1 MERTASTENPTPH
14 KAPRKKQG
22 GTNRKEHP
30 MKELNRRA
38 FLTLTG
44 AALAMMALTACG
56 ADDAP
61 PAPPAPT
68 TPKEAEL
75 VAAINKVWKE
85 KHDAGAVAH
94 EQLTLNQDAV
104 GAIRCYGRVFEEAN
118 ETPHTLKDPDHKI
131 IFGELNGL
139 EEKITEKYG
148 KDSLAGMAGISEPSP
163 DMVVALEDEYSC
175 EDTAVRTFVA
185 KLLNNSNSAKAEFIS
200 IYCPVVQGKTYM
212 IAVVFRNTKA

>member
-1 MERTASTENPTPH
+1 
-14 KAPRKKQG
+14 
-22 GTNRKEHP
+22 
-30 MKELNRRA
+30 MKELSRRE
-38 FLTLTG
+38 FLALTG
-44 AALAMMALTACG
+44 AAVVALSLAGCDG
-56 ADDAP
+56 EPSVPPAP
-61 PAPPAPT
+61 PAPPASES
-68 TPKEAEL
+68 KELAL
-75 VAAINKVWKE
+75 FKAINEVWKE

-212 IAVVFRNTKA
+212 TAVVFRNNKA

>member
-1 MERTASTENPTPH
+1 
-14 KAPRKKQG
+14 
-22 GTNRKEHP
+22 

-44 AALAMMALTACG
+44 AALAMMALAACG

-61 PAPPAPT
+61 AAPPAPAAPT
-68 TPKEAEL
+68 SKEAEL

-212 IAVVFRNTKA
+212 IATVFWNKKA